1 MKKENQRLMCDFLL
15 NNGIQNMVGVP
26 DSTLQ
31 FLIEHGL
38 KEKKAII
45 ATREEEAI
53 GIGVGMVLA
62 DSPSLIFMQNAGF
75 ANCIST
81 ITSLVKLYEIP
92 LLFIIG
98 WRGYSQND
106 APEHELVGKI
116 QPDLIKLIDLE
127 SKIVTDKNW
136 EKNSRWALKKIQSS
150 TPCAL
155 IVRRIENG

>member
-1 MKKENQRLMCDFLL
+1 MKKENQSLMCDFLL
-15 NNGIQNMVGVP
+15 KNGIQNMIGVP

-38 KEKKAII
+38 KKKKTII
-45 ATREEEAI
+45 ASREEEAI

-62 DSPSLIFMQNAGF
+62 KSPSLIFMQNAGF

-106 APEHELVGKI
+106 APEHELIGKI
-116 QPDLIKLIDLE
+116 QPELIKLINLE
-127 SKIVTDKNW
+127 SKRGGDREWKPSEVF
-136 EKNSRWALKKIQSS
+136 
-150 TPCAL
+150 
-155 IVRRIENG
+155 

>member
-1 MKKENQRLMCDFLL
+1 MKKENQSLMCDFLL
-15 NNGIQNMVGVP
+15 KNGIQNMIGVP

-31 FLIEHGL
+31 FLIEYGL
-38 KEKKAII
+38 KKKKVII
-45 ATREEEAI
+45 ASREEEAI

-62 DSPSLIFMQNAGF
+62 KSPSLIFMQNAGF

-98 WRGYSQND
+98 WRGFSQND

-116 QPDLIKLIDLE
+116 QPDLIKLINLE
-127 SKIVTDKNW
+127 SKIATDENW
-136 EKNSRWALKKIQSS
+136 KKNSKWALKKIQNNI
-150 TPCAL
+150 PCAL
-155 IVRRIENG
+155 IIRRVENG